1 MCFNKKVVG
10 GLIAIGIGLLAFAPG
25 LSLRLAPVLLM
36 AACPLSMLAMS
47 RGMIKRS
54 PPAQPESAK
63 PQELVNGET
72 PVERL
77 VALRANIEALREQER
92 GLAAQIVDEQSRT
105 QTPNVSL
112 VQATRSLSASRS

>member
-10 GLIAIGIGLLAFAPG
+10 GLIVIAIGLLAFNPD
-25 LSLRLAPVLLM
+25 LSLRMAPVLLI

-47 RGMIKRS
+47 RGMVKRS
-54 PPAQPESAK
+54 QTPQSQSAK

-77 VALRANIEALREQER
+77 VARRADIGALREQEQV
-92 GLAAQIVDEQSRT
+92 LAAQIVAEQSRT
-105 QTPNVSL
+105 QTPGVAL
-112 VQATRSLSASRS
+112 VQTTRSLSASRS